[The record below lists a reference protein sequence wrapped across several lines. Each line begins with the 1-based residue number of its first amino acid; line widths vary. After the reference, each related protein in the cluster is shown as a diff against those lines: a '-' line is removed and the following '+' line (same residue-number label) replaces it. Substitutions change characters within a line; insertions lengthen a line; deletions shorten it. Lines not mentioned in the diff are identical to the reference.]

1 MLKKR
6 GGLWMALAMMLFVG
20 VSHAGE
26 KIRIGHIV
34 KDASDNWFQLEWAGA
49 EKAAEK
55 YGFELRKVEAKDGQ
69 IVLNTIDTFASVGVQ
84 GFIICT
90 PDPKLGPSIRIKARS
105 LGLKLM
111 SVDDQLVGA
120 DGKALADIPFL
131 GISARNIGRTV
142 GREMA
147 KEAKRRGWDKNNWEG
162 AALALMTIDIL
173 ETARERYEGAA
184 EALVEAGFPASQ
196 IHRSP
201 LADGKYDSVG
211 GFDAMSIVLTQ
222 NPTVK
227 HWMVTASNDPI
238 TVGAVRALEGHNF
251 NADTAMGIG
260 INGGAEAQGEFQKS
274 ARTPF
279 FGSVLLSSFF
289 HGFQPCEMMYKWIT
303 EGTPPPM
310 DTRTEGAFMT
320 RENWQEVLEE
330 STRIQ

>member
-1 MLKKR
+1 MHGKKLIVWCAV
-6 GGLWMALAMMLFVG
+6 GVFALAAL
-20 VSHAGE
+20 SHAGE
-26 KIRIGHIV
+26 RIRIGHIV

-69 IVLNTIDTFASVGVQ
+69 VVLNTLDTFASVGVQ

-90 PDPKLGPSIRIKARS
+90 PDPKLGTSIRMKAKS

-111 SVDDQLVGA
+111 SVDDQLADA
-120 DGKALADIPFL
+120 DGKPLPDVPHL

-147 KEAKRRGWDKNNWEG
+147 NEAKRRGWDKNGWEG

-173 ETARERYEGAA
+173 ETARDRYEGAA

-196 IHRSP
+196 IYRAP

-211 GFDAMSIVLTQ
+211 GFDAMNIVLTQ
-222 NPTVK
+222 NPLVK
-227 HWMVTASNDPI
+227 RWMVTASNDPI

-251 NADTAMGIG
+251 NAETAMGIG
-260 INGGAEAQGEFQKS
+260 INGGAEAQGEFSKS
-274 ARTPF
+274 NPTPF
-279 FGSVLLSSFF
+279 FGSVLLSSFV

-303 EGTPPPM
+303 ENTPPPM
-310 DTRTEGAFMT
+310 NTQTEGAFMT
-320 RENWQEVLEE
+320 RDNWREVLLE
-330 STRIQ
+330 STKIK